1 MLVVGTARVTGVV
14 DVGVVAARAQVSIP
28 QMRWCWCTQSTP
40 STPGYAAYEE
50 RASSALMDH
59 GAAAVL
65 VADAA
70 KLRSHG
76 AHHERL
82 HFFPIPSA
90 PSASTRNAQAS
101 QTKSGSSSRWPSIH
115 RSRRQAPHREWTA
128 SKIDWE
134 SRLAKSRNL
143 QGRRPIVHSVGVQ
156 CHTDSRACSLERYEA
171 GNWLVGVRE
180 REPLFRA
187 ASKTSLTWGHKA
199 KERTFRREVIQ
210 ESA

>member
-1 MLVVGTARVTGVV
+1 MLVVGTARVMGVV
-14 DVGVVAARAQVSIP
+14 DVGVVAARVQVSIP
-28 QMRWCWCTQSTP
+28 TP
-40 STPGYAAYEE
+40 SRPGYAAYEE

-82 HFFPIPSA
+82 HFFPFPSA

-115 RSRRQAPHREWTA
+115 RSRRKAPHREWTGQA
-128 SKIDWE
+128 GGVALQYLPCRNRGRHPFRYARRITSPPFSKAKPRRWGGLEVKYGETGDW
-134 SRLAKSRNL
+134 
-143 QGRRPIVHSVGVQ
+143 RPHCTPQEGE
-156 CHTDSRACSLERYEA
+156 SLEEKEA
-171 GNWLVGVRE
+171 GA
-180 REPLFRA
+180 EPE
-187 ASKTSLTWGHKA
+187 TGGPETD
-199 KERTFRREVIQ
+199 
-210 ESA
+210 